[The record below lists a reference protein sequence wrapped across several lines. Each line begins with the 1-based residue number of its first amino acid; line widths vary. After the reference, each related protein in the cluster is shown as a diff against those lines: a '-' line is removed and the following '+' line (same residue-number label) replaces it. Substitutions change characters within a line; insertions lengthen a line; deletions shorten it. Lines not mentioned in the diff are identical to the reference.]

1 MTVRVLLADD
11 HPIVLQGLRRL
22 LESKPDF
29 LVVAETGDGL
39 EVLPLAERYQPDVL
53 IVDLMMPGLN
63 GLEVTRQ
70 VCQRLERLRVIVFS
84 MQKDEGY
91 VIQALR
97 NGALG
102 YVIKDTGPLE
112 LVDAIHQVMQGRR
125 YLSQAIAD
133 KFSDQL
139 LSHPEEQLEDPYDQ
153 LTGRE
158 REVLQL
164 VAEGYT
170 AQEIAKR
177 LSISPRT
184 SEQHRA
190 NIMRKLGLQNQREIV
205 RYAIKKGSSR
215 WTTRDKRRPHS
226 L

>member
-1 MTVRVLLADD
+1 MTVRILLADD

-22 LESKPDF
+22 LESKAEF

-39 EVLPLAERYQPDVL
+39 EVLPLAEKHKPDVL

-70 VCQRLERLRVIVFS
+70 VVQRLEGIRVIVLS
-84 MQKDEGY
+84 MHKEDGY

-97 NGALG
+97 NGAIG
-102 YVIKDTGPLE
+102 YVIKDTGPVE

-133 KFSDQL
+133 RFTEQML
-139 LSHPEEQLEDPYDQ
+139 LNPSEQLEDPYDQ
-153 LTGRE
+153 LTSRE

-164 VAEGYT
+164 VAEGFT
-170 AQEIAKR
+170 GREIAER

-184 SEQHRA
+184 AEQHRA
-190 NIMRKLGLQNQREIV
+190 NTMRKLGLQNQREIV
-205 RYAIKKGSSR
+205 RYAVRKGILSI
-215 WTTRDKRRPHS
+215 DN
-226 L
+226 